1 MKSSTDD
8 NTKSTW
14 RLTMKNLL
22 LGTTAVLGSLALVAQ
37 AEASPLTVTVG
48 GEVGYQLGYTNED
61 LDTNLQKFG
70 SQRLTEITLG
80 AKGVASN
87 GLEYGA
93 NLSLET
99 DRFVED
105 DDILFIGSV
114 FAQSELGRLEAG
126 NQESVTS
133 QMAIFAPSDFGTG
146 GIAGD
151 YLHFVS
157 TNSVLFRKDGNTSL
171 VTGERGYLQFN
182 SDESNKIN
190 YVSPEFAG
198 FQFGFTYAPMGDDTR
213 RGVDR
218 SKSANSVSPFSR
230 GIGDFKNIYEVALA
244 YTGEFGGLGV
254 GLYGGYVGGSARDEG
269 ATPDFRDLR
278 TYQVGLELAFQ
289 GFTVAGGY
297 VDNGRSGYLT
307 TATNTNRSRAWNA
320 GVQYE
325 TGPFVV
331 GVNYLNSRNEG
342 DTAVPA
348 DNKVDVYS
356 GGVTYVIADGLRTFG
371 EVTRFN
377 SKESTVANNNKGT
390 VFILGSALAF

>member
-1 MKSSTDD
+1 
-8 NTKSTW
+8 
-14 RLTMKNLL
+14 MKNLL

-61 LDTNLQKFG
+61 LDSDLQKFG

-99 DRFVED
+99 DRFEAS

-157 TNSVLFRKDGNTSL
+157 TNGGASLFRRDGNTDL
-171 VTGERGYLQFN
+171 VTAERGYLQFN

-218 SKSANSVSPFSR
+218 DKLNAVGSTSR
-230 GIGDFKNIYEVALA
+230 GIANFKNIYEVALA

-254 GLYGGYVGGSARDEG
+254 GLYGGYVGGSARDTG
-269 ATPDFRDLR
+269 GTDFRDLR

-289 GFTVAGGY
+289 GFTVGGGY
-297 VDNGRSGYLT
+297 VDNGKSGYLT
-307 TATNTNRSRAWNA
+307 ASTNNNRSRAWNA

-342 DTAVPA
+342 DTTVAA